1 MENPIEFGKQ
11 QNELNAKINDFL
23 IKEGIDPF
31 DNEDEYKF
39 MFNLISTMSNK
50 EEKKKLDELL
60 NKFFG
65 VK

>member
-1 MENPIEFGKQ
+1 MMNLIEFAKQ

-31 DNEDEYKF
+31 DNEDEYRF
-39 MFNLISTMSNK
+39 MFNLISIMSNK